1 MKVEEFQR
9 YHTSQAS
16 DSEYSQDQSQ
26 GIELG
31 AHKKKVSGK
40 AEGIWPMRIGYDGQR
55 WGAVMGDKVP
65 TGHTELS
72 ET

>member
-40 AEGIWPMRIGYDGQR
+40 AEGI
-55 WGAVMGDKVP
+55 
-65 TGHTELS
+65 
-72 ET
+72 

>member
-31 AHKKKVSGK
+31 AHKKKLYISHN
-40 AEGIWPMRIGYDGQR
+40 YDPSL
-55 WGAVMGDKVP
+55 ASYHYTTNKL
-65 TGHTELS
+65 TLK
-72 ET
+72 